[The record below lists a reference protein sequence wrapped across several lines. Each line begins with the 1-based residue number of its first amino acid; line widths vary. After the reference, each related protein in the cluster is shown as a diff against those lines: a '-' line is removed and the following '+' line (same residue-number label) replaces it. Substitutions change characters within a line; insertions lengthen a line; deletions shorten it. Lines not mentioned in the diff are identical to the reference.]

1 MELKLPIDSQAVI
14 NLYNA
19 SANFVAEF
27 NSIRELFIGNEG
39 SESGNETD
47 NTDVVNA
54 KKEM

>member
-1 MELKLPIDSQAVI
+1 MELKLPIDGQAVI

-19 SANFVAEF
+19 AANFVAEF

-47 NTDVVNA
+47 DSDVKE